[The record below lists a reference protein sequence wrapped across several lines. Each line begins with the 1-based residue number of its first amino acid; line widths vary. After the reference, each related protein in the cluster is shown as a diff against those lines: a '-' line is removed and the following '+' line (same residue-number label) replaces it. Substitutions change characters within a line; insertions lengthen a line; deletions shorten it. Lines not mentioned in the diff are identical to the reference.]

1 MNITLLKSRISKMKA
16 LLEAFIDYLEDLSN
30 IIKNTKQLTIF
41 CITTVPSFHGEIL
54 SEMI

>member
-1 MNITLLKSRISKMKA
+1 MKA
-16 LLEAFIDYLEDLSN
+16 LLGAFIHYLEDLSN